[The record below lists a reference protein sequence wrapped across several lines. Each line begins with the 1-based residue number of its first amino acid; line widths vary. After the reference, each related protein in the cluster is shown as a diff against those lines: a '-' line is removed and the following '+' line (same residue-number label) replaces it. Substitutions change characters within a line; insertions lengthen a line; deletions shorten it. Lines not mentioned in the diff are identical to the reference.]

1 MSISPAPQSAS
12 DQGQGESWRTE
23 RPRLEFIARCQQHP
37 ALALARP
44 SREFLAE
51 LTAHPMFCLASRS
64 SVQRWEVMFHCRP
77 SLAQQWRVIGTDMAL
92 QQRRALLCRGA
103 LCALLVPRLL
113 CLQGK
118 CAVRQPLNLA
128 RCMASRRHF
137 LGSYKD
143 EAEGV
148 FEEGQRLYGEQR
160 FSEAAE
166 RWGRA
171 ALLQHGP
178 SHAHLSNMLLE
189 GRSDVVKDEARAFAL
204 ACSGADCGCAH
215 SKGVLGRCYVYGAG
229 ISQDVARGLALGR
242 ESAAAGSCFGQFVVG
257 RCCYEGWCTAQDYAE
272 AVRLWQA
279 AAAHGHS
286 AAQYNLGNMFDSGQ
300 FVGQD
305 LPEAVRL
312 WTLSASQGDAYAQAN
327 LAVMLCNGRGV
338 ARDAKEAARLSR
350 LAAVQGHSPAQHNLG
365 FMYEKGQ
372 GVARDRE
379 EAIRWFRL
387 AAAQGYAPAK
397 AALKRMG

>member
-1 MSISPAPQSAS
+1 MFISPAPKSAS
-12 DQGQGESWRTE
+12 DPGQQGESWRTE
-23 RPRLEFIARCQQHP
+23 QPRLAFIARCQRHP

-44 SREFLAE
+44 SHEFLAE
-51 LTAHPMFCLASRS
+51 LTAHPVFCLASRS

-77 SLAQQWRVIGTDMAL
+77 SPALAQQWHVIGIDMAL

-103 LCALLVPRLL
+103 LCTLLMPRLL
-113 CLQGK
+113 HFQGK
-118 CAVRQPLNLA
+118 CGVRQPLNLA
-128 RCMASRRHF
+128 QRIASRRHF
-137 LGSYKD
+137 LGSNKD

-148 FEEGQRLYGEQR
+148 FEEGQRLYGEQC

-178 SHAHLSNMLLE
+178 SHAHLSNMLIE
-189 GRSDVVKDEARAFAL
+189 GRADVAKDETRAFAL

-229 ISQDVARGLALGR
+229 VTQDVARGLALGS
-242 ESAAAGSCFGQFVVG
+242 ESEAAGSCFGQFVVG
-257 RCCYEGWCTAQDYAE
+257 RCCYEGWCAAQDYAE

-279 AAAHGHS
+279 AAAQGHS
-286 AAQYNLGNMFDSGQ
+286 SAQYNLGNMFDSGQ
-300 FVGQD
+300 FIGQD

-312 WTLSASQGDAYAQAN
+312 WRLSACQGDAFAQTN

-338 ARDAKEAARLSR
+338 ARDPKEAVRFTR
-350 LAAVQGHSPAQHNLG
+350 LAAAQGHSPAQHNLG
-365 FMYEKGQ
+365 FMYEKGA
-372 GVARDRE
+372 GVARDRA
-379 EAIRWFRL
+379 EAIRWYRL
-387 AAAQGYAPAK
+387 SAA
-397 AALKRMG
+397 